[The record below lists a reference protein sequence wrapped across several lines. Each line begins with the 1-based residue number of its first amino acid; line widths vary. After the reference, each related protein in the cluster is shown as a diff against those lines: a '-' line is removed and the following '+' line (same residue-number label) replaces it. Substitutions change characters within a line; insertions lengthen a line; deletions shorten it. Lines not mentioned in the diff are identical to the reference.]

1 MKLVLASASPR
12 RQQLLKLLGLDFQVL
27 TADID
32 ETLDSAQPL
41 ASAIQ
46 DLARRKARAVQ
57 EQLPER
63 PADLYILA
71 ADTVV
76 VLEGQVL
83 GKPANAREAEAMLQ
97 FLSGRPHQVMTGV
110 VLLRADGESCYSD
123 YAVTEVTFRPLTANE
138 IRAYV
143 ATGEPLDKA
152 GAYGIQGLGSLLVD
166 RINGCYYNVV
176 GLPLVKTMQL
186 LRQAGWRILS

>member
-32 ETLDSAQPL
+32 ETLDSTQPL

-46 DLARRKARAVQ
+46 DLARRKAQAVQ

-83 GKPANAREAEAMLQ
+83 GKPASAREAEVMLQ
-97 FLSGRPHQVMTGV
+97 FLSGRTHQVMTGV
-110 VLLRADGESCYSD
+110 VLLRADGDCCYSD
-123 YAVTEVTFRPLTANE
+123 YAVTEVAFRPLTAAE